1 MGSCPSTINKYTQD
15 WCSYGL
21 MARCPNCD
29 SRTILSYPTTV
40 CTKCDNRFKN
50 DIAAVNFSTYYG
62 HFGGGITFTKFGK
75 RAECLQQLTLK
86 VASLPE
92 EIGQSASVP
101 YSLQQLTSK
110 GASLPEEFD
119 KSNVISLQD

>member
-75 RAECLQQLTLK
+75 RAECLRTVGEAHL
-86 VASLPE
+86 
-92 EIGQSASVP
+92 I
-101 YSLQQLTSK
+101 QLTSK